1 MPRQNIYDQ
10 SLSTVGRFS
19 VDPVDSETIERL
31 SKKGIKEGEERLL
44 FAILTNAIEDFQKHV
59 ATKDETGRKLF
70 QEAEEWF
77 LDQNSDSLC
86 SFSSICET
94 LGLHP
99 DYIRRGL
106 MSWKETKRKDM
117 AIKTRRANLARARI
131 GRTSVRL
138 FKTG

>member
-1 MPRQNIYDQ
+1 MPRPKIYDR
-10 SLSTVGRFS
+10 SLFTDGRFS

-117 AIKTRRANLARARI
+117 AINTRRANLARARI

>member
-10 SLSTVGRFS
+10 SLSIVGRFS

>member
-1 MPRQNIYDQ
+1 MPRQKIYDQ
-10 SLSTVGRFS
+10 SLFTDGRFS

-31 SKKGIKEGEERLL
+31 SKKCIKEGEERLL

-131 GRTSVRL
+131 GRTLVRL

>member
-99 DYIRRGL
+99 DYMRRGL
-106 MSWKETKRKDM
+106 MSWKEAKGKDKSIQ
-117 AIKTRRANLARARI
+117 ARRANLARAPV

-138 FKTG
+138 FKTR

>member
-1 MPRQNIYDQ
+1 MPRPKTYEQ
-10 SLSTVGRFS
+10 SLFTERLFS

-31 SKKGIKEGEERLL
+31 SSKGIREGEEKLL
-44 FAILTNAIEDFQKHV
+44 FAVLTNAIEDFQKYV
-59 ATKDETGRKLF
+59 DAKDETGRKLF
-70 QEAEEWF
+70 HEAEEWF
-77 LDQNSDSLC
+77 LEQNSDSIC

-99 DYIRRGL
+99 HYMRRGL
-106 MSWKETKRKDM
+106 LSWKETKRKDKSIQ
-117 AIKTRRANLARARI
+117 ARRANLARARI

>member
-1 MPRQNIYDQ
+1 MPRQKIYDQ
-10 SLSTVGRFS
+10 SLFTDGRFS

-117 AIKTRRANLARARI
+117 AINTRRANLARARI